1 MKEHFISLDDTIEP
15 PKTIHHILTV
25 EVEEDEHEIQVDE
38 TIFDIRNSDFK
49 FADIEAADFVS
60 EEIGYETL
68 DDFMNACIDVIYKN
82 GE

>member
-1 MKEHFISLDDTIEP
+1 MKEHFISLDNTVEP

-25 EVEEDEHEIQVDE
+25 EVEEDEYEVHINEIV
-38 TIFDIRNSDFK
+38 FDIQNSSFK
-49 FADIEAADFVS
+49 FADTEAADWVS

-68 DDFMNACIDVIYKN
+68 DDFMNACIDIIYKN